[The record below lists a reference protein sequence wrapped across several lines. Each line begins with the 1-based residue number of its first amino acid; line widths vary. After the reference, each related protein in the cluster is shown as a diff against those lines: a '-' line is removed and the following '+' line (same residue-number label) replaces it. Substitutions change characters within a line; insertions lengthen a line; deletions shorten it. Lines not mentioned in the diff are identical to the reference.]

1 MFGIKSFSDRAKRDA
16 IFYLRDIDDNI
27 RRYLVCLPPKF
38 HEELQLRNCNLP
50 LADPVN
56 LESTKKLNEFNV
68 GVVQTLLDFFFDGS
82 AAQREVFYKSCI
94 ADAFNVRPSPQDG
107 VAKRAGYTAAWALGM
122 TNLGT
127 DYYKSFKKT
136 RQIISVY
143 LREGCHWA
151 ESAFIPHIVKEGRLI
166 EDLEYEFKPM
176 LYAVGQTA
184 PIDAAPVRHTGFRPD
199 TMLRRQP
206 ILDLKEVDYCNSE
219 RFAQLLSAASDERFK
234 HYSKLWQKDLGYER
248 EANEYISEQRQSGE
262 FELARDFCVASL
274 IGTDCWGDSIGKL
287 DRFETI
293 FRVCRA
299 IGLNPEIAIQMP
311 DGKLS
316 ETGEQIL
323 SDKSF
328 FKMREFLQVSGNTFF
343 LTEMDDDPLEGIRLH
358 WAKNYTGKVLCKIPS
373 DAHTGLA
380 KEIIFD
386 TSIAVRPLDIKLF
399 YENDLNEA
407 DQTVFNAVL
416 LNDYSSFFA
425 QAKKYPSVEGKSW
438 YQKEK
443 ARLTTAAPDMF
454 DHYQSLLDQVPLS
467 EAQDLVANL
476 PLTLTVESQINLPV
490 SHEGLHELRLDSFDK
505 IGSYFDDF
513 DHHVIAKLVEAGIE
527 FDADT
532 VDGAEK
538 ITPSAVSLALKLER
552 ILAPYLYRQEKL
564 RKFTR
569 LLVPLDDHS
578 SLNLDI

>member
-1 MFGIKSFSDRAKRDA
+1 M
-16 IFYLRDIDDNI
+16 
-27 RRYLVCLPPKF
+27 
-38 HEELQLRNCNLP
+38 
-50 LADPVN
+50 ADPVN

-68 GVVQTLLDFFFDGS
+68 GVVQTLLDFFFDGT

-136 RQIISVY
+136 RQVISVY

-176 LYAVGQTA
+176 LYAVGQA
-184 PIDAAPVRHTGFRPD
+184 VPIDAAPVRHTGSRPD

-219 RFAQLLSAASDERFK
+219 RLSQLLSAASDERFK
-234 HYSKLWQKDLGYER
+234 HYTKLWQKDQGYER
-248 EANEYISEQRQSGE
+248 EANAYISEQRQSGE

-316 ETGEQIL
+316 DSGEQIL
-323 SDKSF
+323 SEKSF
-328 FKMREFLQVSGNTFF
+328 FKMREFLQISGNTFF
-343 LTEMDDDPLEGIRLH
+343 LTEMADDPLEGMRLH

-373 DAHTGLA
+373 DVHTGLV
-380 KEIIFD
+380 KEIVFG
-386 TSIAVRPLDIKLF
+386 TNIAVRPLDIKLF
-399 YENDLNEA
+399 YENDLSDT

-416 LNDYSSFFA
+416 LNDYSNFFE
-425 QAKKYPSVEGKSW
+425 QAKNYPLVEGKNW

-443 ARLTTAAPDMF
+443 VRLTSAAPDIF
-454 DHYQSLLDQVPLS
+454 AHYQSLLDQVPLS
-467 EAQDLVANL
+467 ETRDLVGNL
-476 PLTLTVESQINLPV
+476 PLTLTVESQIDLPV

-513 DHHVIAKLVEAGIE
+513 DHHVIAKLVEAGVE

-552 ILAPYLYRQEKL
+552 ILAPYLYRQETL

-569 LLVPLDDHS
+569 VLVPLDDHS
-578 SLNLDI
+578 SLDLDA

>member
-1 MFGIKSFSDRAKRDA
+1 MFGIKSFSDRSKRDA

-38 HEELQLRNCNLP
+38 HDELKLTNNNLP

-68 GVVQTLLDFFFDGS
+68 GVVQTLLDFFFDGT
-82 AAQREVFYKSCI
+82 AAQREIFYKSCI

-166 EDLEYEFKPM
+166 DDLEYQFKPM
-176 LYAVGQTA
+176 LYAVG
-184 PIDAAPVRHTGFRPD
+184 PAAPVQPAQAPHTGFGSA

-219 RFAQLLSAASDERFK
+219 RLSQLLGAGGDERFK
-234 HYSKLWQKDLGYER
+234 LYAKLWQKDLNYEC
-248 EANEYISEQRQSGE
+248 EANDYIVEQRQSGE

-274 IGTDCWGDSIGKL
+274 IGTDCWSDSIGKL

-293 FRVCRA
+293 FRVCRV

-311 DGKLS
+311 NGKLS
-316 ETGEQIL
+316 DSGEQIL

-343 LTEMDDDPLEGIRLH
+343 LTEMSDDSVEGLRLH
-358 WAKNYTGKVLCKIPS
+358 WAKNYAGNVQCKIPS
-373 DAHTGLA
+373 DQQNGIA
-380 KEIIFD
+380 KEIIFE
-386 TSIAVRPLDIKLF
+386 TEIAVRPLEIELF
-399 YENDLNEA
+399 YENDLTDA
-407 DQTVFNAVL
+407 AQTVFNAVL
-416 LNDYSSFFA
+416 LNDYSSFFE
-425 QAKKYPSVEGKSW
+425 QGKRFPSVKGKNW
-438 YQKEK
+438 YQH
-443 ARLTTAAPDMF
+443 ATAQLTTAAPDIF
-454 DHYQSLLDQVPLS
+454 EHYQSLLDQVSLDD
-467 EAQDLVANL
+467 ARNLVRNL

-490 SHEGLHELRLDSFDK
+490 SHDALYELRLDNFDK

-513 DHHVIAKLVEAGIE
+513 DHYIIGKLVEAGVD

-532 VDGAEK
+532 VDAAEK

-552 ILAPYLYRQEKL
+552 ILAPYLHRQEAL
-564 RKFTR
+564 RKFKR
-569 LLVPLDDHS
+569 VLVPLDDRS
-578 SLNLDI
+578 SLALDA

>member
-1 MFGIKSFSDRAKRDA
+1 MTTISAGTLYA
-16 IFYLRDIDDNI
+16 
-27 RRYLVCLPPKF
+27 LPPKF

-219 RFAQLLSAASDERFK
+219 RLCPAFERCQRRAVQTLFK
-234 HYSKLWQKDLGYER
+234 
-248 EANEYISEQRQSGE
+248 I
-262 FELARDFCVASL
+262 
-274 IGTDCWGDSIGKL
+274 
-287 DRFETI
+287 
-293 FRVCRA
+293 
-299 IGLNPEIAIQMP
+299 M
-311 DGKLS
+311 
-316 ETGEQIL
+316 
-323 SDKSF
+323 
-328 FKMREFLQVSGNTFF
+328 
-343 LTEMDDDPLEGIRLH
+343 
-358 WAKNYTGKVLCKIPS
+358 AK
-373 DAHTGLA
+373 
-380 KEIIFD
+380 
-386 TSIAVRPLDIKLF
+386 R
-399 YENDLNEA
+399 
-407 DQTVFNAVL
+407 
-416 LNDYSSFFA
+416 
-425 QAKKYPSVEGKSW
+425 SW
-438 YQKEK
+438 
-443 ARLTTAAPDMF
+443 L
-454 DHYQSLLDQVPLS
+454 
-467 EAQDLVANL
+467 
-476 PLTLTVESQINLPV
+476 
-490 SHEGLHELRLDSFDK
+490 
-505 IGSYFDDF
+505 
-513 DHHVIAKLVEAGIE
+513 
-527 FDADT
+527 
-532 VDGAEK
+532 
-538 ITPSAVSLALKLER
+538 
-552 ILAPYLYRQEKL
+552 
-564 RKFTR
+564 
-569 LLVPLDDHS
+569 
-578 SLNLDI
+578 